1 MTSFSVRSRP
11 ALFTAFLLLVAMP
24 ILVAQAA
31 EPETILIKNVHLIDR
46 VAVAEDALV
55 NILITDGKLNVVTED
70 DIAPEDAEL
79 AVDAQS
85 GFLLGNL
92 NIGTPP
98 SFLILDQDPRKNF
111 EVLRNTQ
118 AHERFAVRMGV
129 IVRNDLPQLAA
140 M

>member
-70 DIAPEDAEL
+70 DIAPATFGKHFTTVGL
-79 AVDAQS
+79 QK
-85 GFLLGNL
+85 
-92 NIGTPP
+92 TKR
-98 SFLILDQDPRKNF
+98 RKM
-111 EVLRNTQ
+111 LQ
-118 AHERFAVRMGV
+118 
-129 IVRNDLPQLAA
+129 
-140 M
+140 